1 LLALVNAADIAKEG
15 GTPMI
20 PADPHL
26 LRHRRRVARTGLL
39 PATTLAVLMALSGTA
54 LAGGGNP
61 SFTVVLATP
70 AAVYP
75 GPDATNSVSVFL
87 TGSGGSGVATST
99 YNIAN
104 GESALDIAESID
116 NVLST
121 NPLIAPAFTIAVDPE
136 SVNVPVGFPRST
148 IYPGYVVTLTAID
161 PSVTRSFGAA
171 RTTGKGSLFP
181 LRVYVAVDPTEGQ
194 ADFELIGTPDG
205 DGEVTIGIDGMEV
218 TTNTYSTPGVPLTD
232 DQIMETL
239 DGELAADGITDASI
253 DLSTDDLTELDVST
267 GDPIGT
273 DGADDGAFVDT
284 TDTGLTTYA
293 AVFIPEPS
301 SLTLLATGSLAG
313 LLWRRRRRHK
323 GEL

>member
-1 LLALVNAADIAKEG
+1 
-15 GTPMI
+15 MI
-20 PADPHL
+20 FADPHL
-26 LRHRRRVARTGLL
+26 LRHRHPVARFRLL
-39 PATTLAVLMALSGTA
+39 PAATLAVLMALAGTA

-61 SFTVVLATP
+61 SFTVVIANP
-70 AAVYP
+70 GAVYP

-99 YNIAN
+99 YRIEN
-104 GESALDIAESID
+104 GESALDIANSIA
-116 NVLST
+116 NVLSA
-121 NPLIAPAFTIAVDPE
+121 NPLIAPDFTIEVDPD
-136 SVNVPVGFPRST
+136 SVNVPVGFPKST
-148 IYPGYVVTLTAID
+148 IYPGYVVNLTAID
-161 PSVTRSFGAA
+161 PAVTRSFGAA

-181 LRVYVAVDPTEGQ
+181 LRVYVSVDPTNGR

-205 DGEVTIGIDGMEV
+205 DGEVTIGIDGMQV
-218 TTNTYSTPGVPLTD
+218 TTNTYSSPGVPLTD

-253 DLSTDDLTELDVST
+253 DLSTDDLTELAVST

-293 AVFIPEPS
+293 DVFIPEPS

-313 LLWRRRRRHK
+313 LLWRRRGRHK